1 MDTKLL
7 MPLESGAIMGSSVTD
22 VQTGA
27 KGTPGELHG
36 KFNLDRDLGTLYA
49 NTDCGVFGVTDGA
62 DDRFTGDP
70 VPVAKAGEV
79 KVGAATIL
87 SMWRATRW
95 SPLTWR
101 SCASTAAPG
110 RTAAP

>member
-36 KFNLDRDLGTLYA
+36 KFDLERDLGTLYA

-62 DDRFTGDP
+62 DDRFFADQNRRYAVFGCAVERTLDDLLRR
-70 VPVAKAGEV
+70 VVAAHAV
-79 KVGAATIL
+79 DYDIHV
-87 SMWRATRW
+87 
-95 SPLTWR
+95 
-101 SCASTAAPG
+101 
-110 RTAAP
+110 